1 MISGNGVTGNEITGS
16 GSGPPGATGGLPGV
30 VLALQK
36 TTHHTLHALSAALAD
51 LSLNAA
57 EINALA
63 NLGDGGTVNVRQLSD
78 RTGTR
83 ASTLTG
89 VLDRLENRGYLTR
102 ELDPADR
109 RSFRLP
115 LTEAGQAVARRVR
128 AAVADLERGALGRLS
143 ATQLAGYHAVI
154 TALQEAC

>member
-1 MISGNGVTGNEITGS
+1 M
-16 GSGPPGATGGLPGV
+16 
-30 VLALQK
+30 LALQR
-36 TTHHTLHALSAALAD
+36 TTHRTLHALSAALAEEN
-51 LSLNAA
+51 LSAA
-57 EINALA
+57 EINTLA
-63 NLGDGGTVNVRQLSD
+63 NLGDGGTVNVRQLSE

-115 LTEAGQAVARRVR
+115 LTEAGQAVAGRVL
-128 AAVADLERGALGRLS
+128 AAIAGLERDALAGLS

>member
-1 MISGNGVTGNEITGS
+1 
-16 GSGPPGATGGLPGV
+16 V
-30 VLALQK
+30 VLALQRA
-36 TTHHTLHALSAALAD
+36 THHTLHVLSAALSD
-51 LSLNAA
+51 LNLSAA

-63 NLGDGGTVNVRQLSD
+63 NLGEGGTLSVRQLSE
-78 RTGTR
+78 RAGTR

-89 VLDRLENRGYLTR
+89 LLDRLENRGYLVR
-102 ELDPADR
+102 EVDPADR

-115 LTEAGQAVARRVR
+115 LTDQGQQVAARAR
-128 AAVADLERGALGRLS
+128 AAIADLERTALSRLD

>member
-1 MISGNGVTGNEITGS
+1 M
-16 GSGPPGATGGLPGV
+16 
-30 VLALQK
+30 VLALQRA
-36 TTHHTLHALSAALAD
+36 THHTLHALSAALAELN
-51 LSLNAA
+51 LSAA

-63 NLGDGGTVNVRQLSD
+63 NLGEGGTLSVRQLSE

-89 VLDRLENRGYLTR
+89 LLDRLENRGYLVR
-102 ELDPADR
+102 ELDPSDR

-115 LTEAGQAVARRVR
+115 LTDLGQATAARAL
-128 AAVADLERGALGRLS
+128 AAIDALEREALSRLD

-154 TALQEAC
+154 AALQKAC

>member
-1 MISGNGVTGNEITGS
+1 
-16 GSGPPGATGGLPGV
+16 V
-30 VLALQK
+30 VLALQRA
-36 TTHHTLHALSAALAD
+36 THHTLHALSAALAD
-51 LSLNAA
+51 LNLSAA

-63 NLGDGGTVNVRQLSD
+63 NLGEGETLNIRQLSAL
-78 RTGTR
+78 TGTR

-89 VLDRLENRGYLTR
+89 LLDRLEKRRYLSR

-115 LTEAGQAVARRVR
+115 LTEAGQAVAARVL
-128 AAVADLERGALGRLS
+128 AAIADLERDALSRLD

-154 TALQEAC
+154 SALQETC

>member
-1 MISGNGVTGNEITGS
+1 
-16 GSGPPGATGGLPGV
+16 
-30 VLALQK
+30 VLALQR
-36 TTHHTLHALSAALAD
+36 TTHRTLRALSTALAGEN
-51 LSLNAA
+51 LTAA

-63 NLGDGGTVNVRQLSD
+63 NLADLGDDSALSVGELSD

-89 VLDRLENRGYLTR
+89 VIDRLQNRGYLTR
-102 ELDPADR
+102 ELDAGDR

-115 LTEAGQAVARRVR
+115 LTEAGRAVATRVR
-128 AAVADLERGALGRLS
+128 TAIADLEREALARLS
-143 ATQLAGYHAVI
+143 ADQIAGYHAVI

>member
-1 MISGNGVTGNEITGS
+1 VIYEN
-16 GSGPPGATGGLPGV
+16 GLPSP
-30 VLALQK
+30 VLALQRA
-36 TTHHTLHALSAALAD
+36 THHTLHTLSAALAD
-51 LSLNAA
+51 LDLSAA

-63 NLGDGGTVNVRQLSD
+63 NLGEGGTLNIRQLSE

-83 ASTLTG
+83 ASTLTSL
-89 VLDRLENRGYLTR
+89 LDRLENRGYLAR

-115 LTEAGQAVARRVR
+115 LTKAGQT
-128 AAVADLERGALGRLS
+128 AAAQVLAAIADLERSALSRLD

>member
-1 MISGNGVTGNEITGS
+1 
-16 GSGPPGATGGLPGV
+16 V
-30 VLALQK
+30 VLALQRA
-36 TTHHTLHALSAALAD
+36 THHTLHALTATLAD
-51 LSLNAA
+51 LNLSAA

-63 NLGDGGTVNVRQLSD
+63 NLSEGGTLSVRQLSE

-89 VLDRLENRGYLTR
+89 LLDRLENRGYLVR
-102 ELDPADR
+102 ELDPSDR

-115 LTEAGQAVARRVR
+115 LTGLGQKVAARAL
-128 AAVADLERGALGRLS
+128 AAVADLERAALSRLD
-143 ATQLAGYHAVI
+143 ATQLAGYHAVV

>member
-1 MISGNGVTGNEITGS
+1 M
-16 GSGPPGATGGLPGV
+16 
-30 VLALQK
+30 VLALQRA
-36 TTHHTLHALSAALAD
+36 THHTLHALSTALAD
-51 LSLNAA
+51 LSLSAA

-63 NLGDGGTVNVRQLSD
+63 NLGEGGTLSVRQLSE

-89 VLDRLENRGYLTR
+89 LLDRLESRGYLMR
-102 ELDPADR
+102 EVDPSDR

-115 LTEAGQAVARRVR
+115 LTDLGQETAARAL
-128 AAVADLERGALGRLS
+128 AAISALEREALSRLD
-143 ATQLAGYHAVI
+143 ATQLAGYRAVV

>member
-1 MISGNGVTGNEITGS
+1 M
-16 GSGPPGATGGLPGV
+16 
-30 VLALQK
+30 VLALHR
-36 TTHHTLHALSAALAD
+36 TTHRTLHALSSALAGEN
-51 LSLNAA
+51 LSAA

-63 NLGDGGTVNVRQLSD
+63 NLGEGGTLNVRELSEQ
-78 RTGTR
+78 TGTR

-89 VLDRLENRGYLTR
+89 ILDRLENRGYLTR

-115 LTEAGQAVARRVR
+115 LTGAGQAVAARVL
-128 AAVADLERGALGRLS
+128 AAIAEVERGALARLS
-143 ATQLAGYHAVI
+143 ATQIAGFHAVI